1 MPGKATILAVDDDA
15 NITELL
21 ERSLKEAGY
30 TVRIADN
37 ANQGFA
43 VLTSEPVD
51 LVLLDFQM
59 PGISGLKLL
68 EIIRQDARTAHLPV
82 MMLTVRKTEL
92 DKVTGLKTGAD
103 DYLIKPFSVKELL
116 ARVEALLRRSRHAG
130 KTGRVL
136 EAAGIRIDFDAHE
149 VVVKNKRVDLTPLEF
164 ALLTRLAQ
172 RAGQVLTYQI
182 LSDALSEGSRI
193 MTSES
198 LYSHVKNLRQK
209 LGSAGERVETVH
221 GIGYK
226 FRED

>member
-1 MPGKATILAVDDDA
+1 MP
-15 NITELL
+15 
-21 ERSLKEAGY
+21 
-30 TVRIADN
+30 
-37 ANQGFA
+37 
-43 VLTSEPVD
+43 
-51 LVLLDFQM
+51 
-59 PGISGLKLL
+59 
-68 EIIRQDARTAHLPV
+68 
-82 MMLTVRKTEL
+82 
-92 DKVTGLKTGAD
+92 
-103 DYLIKPFSVKELL
+103 KPPTTDEELL

-149 VVVKNKRVDLTPLEF
+149 VMVKNKRVDLTPLEF

-209 LGSAGERVETVH
+209 LGAAGDRVETVH

-226 FRED
+226 FRAD